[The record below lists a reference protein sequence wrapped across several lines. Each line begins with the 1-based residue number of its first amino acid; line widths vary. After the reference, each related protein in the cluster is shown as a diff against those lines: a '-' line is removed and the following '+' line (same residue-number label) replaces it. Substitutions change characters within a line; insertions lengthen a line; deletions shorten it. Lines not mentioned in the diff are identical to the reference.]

1 MRVAMLGSGSAG
13 NSTFIETD
21 GIRFLIDAGFSGKQI
36 KEKLEKINVDATTIS
51 ALLITHEHGDHI
63 KSAGI
68 LSRRYDIP
76 IYINEISYKKASN
89 KLGKIKEENLKF
101 IKKDFKLGE
110 TILVSPFEVLHDAEA
125 TIGFCIT
132 NFKKKKLTLATD
144 IGYITNIVKNKFENS
159 DVIIIESNYD
169 YQMLMKGPYPWDL
182 KNRVKGKNGHLSN
195 DDTAKFISRI
205 YSEKLQKAFLVH
217 ISKDNNTYDLAY
229 KTTQEYL
236 KQNGIE
242 LKLEVVEQDN
252 GTEIF
257 EIK

>member
-1 MRVAMLGSGSAG
+1 MKVAMLGSGSAG

-36 KEKLEKINVDATTIS
+36 KEKLEKIDIDARTLS

-76 IYINEISYKKASN
+76 IYINEISYKKASG

-110 TILVSPFEVLHDAEA
+110 TISVSPFEVLHDAEA
-125 TIGFCIT
+125 TMGFSIE
-132 NFKKKKLTLATD
+132 NSKKKKLTLATD
-144 IGYITNIVKNKFENS
+144 IGYITNIVKSKFENS

-169 YQMLMKGPYPWDL
+169 YQMLMQGPYPWDL
-182 KNRVKGKNGHLSN
+182 KNRVKGRNGHLSN
-195 DDTAKFISRI
+195 ADTAKFIENI
-205 YSEKLQKAFLVH
+205 YNERLQKAFLVH
-217 ISKDNNTYDLAY
+217 ISKDNNTYELAQ
-229 KTTQEYL
+229 KTTQTYL
-236 KQNGIE
+236 KEKNIE
-242 LKLEVVEQDN
+242 LELEVVKQEV
-252 GTEIF
+252 GTGIF